1 MNGVESHVPSFD
13 ERREIKGE
21 PKEKIFLLEDGY
33 ARNCH
38 VPRVRINLRSR
49 WPSSINLFSIR
60 KSTEI
65 RLLRILD
72 RR

>member
-1 MNGVESHVPSFD
+1 MRMWLDELTRELRVFTGGNVVNGVESHVPSFD

-49 WPSSINLFSIR
+49 
-60 KSTEI
+60 ST
-65 RLLRILD
+65 RP
-72 RR
+72 

>member
-21 PKEKIFLLEDGY
+21 PKENIFLLEDGY

-38 VPRVRINLRSR
+38 VSRVRINLRS
-49 WPSSINLFSIR
+49 I
-60 KSTEI
+60 ST
-65 RLLRILD
+65 RP
-72 RR
+72 